1 MSKLKGET
9 HKSEAALTAVP
20 FFFLLCR
27 ASVARRIHNS
37 LTNDIRR
44 GHNSHRQGDLYCAV
58 TAAEDFSLL
67 PLLPPGRRQRL
78 GTTRLTRRI
87 QCLDSRTISLF
98 VRMVVAL
105 GHRHRLVAGEVVDLL
120 YGDAEVEHSCDDA
133 MVEVAV

>member
-44 GHNSHRQGDLYCAV
+44 GHNSHRQGDLYCARSRRRTRALAWSTKV
-58 TAAEDFSLL
+58 RFG
-67 PLLPPGRRQRL
+67 PLFPRSFW
-78 GTTRLTRRI
+78 I
-87 QCLDSRTISLF
+87 K
-98 VRMVVAL
+98 
-105 GHRHRLVAGEVVDLL
+105 RHELHIIFGEVGFD
-120 YGDAEVEHSCDDA
+120 GFDGIAQR
-133 MVEVAV
+133 M